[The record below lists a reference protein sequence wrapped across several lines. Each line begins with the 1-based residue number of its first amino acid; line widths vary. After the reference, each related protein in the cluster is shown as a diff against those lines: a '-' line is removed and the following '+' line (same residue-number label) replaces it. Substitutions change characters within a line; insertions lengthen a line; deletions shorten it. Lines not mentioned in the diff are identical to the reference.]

1 MSLTLGHRQALVLL
15 ILGFPL
21 GLERS
26 SEKLKRAWTGFK
38 PWPFLISPASG
49 HTAWRERL
57 YLATSQF
64 LRLSAPTV
72 SRLS

>member
-1 MSLTLGHRQALVLL
+1 M
-15 ILGFPL
+15 
-21 GLERS
+21 LE
-26 SEKLKRAWTGFK
+26 RAWTGFK

-49 HTAWRERL
+49 HTAWREWL

-64 LRLSAPTV
+64 LRLSAPAVSAPAV